1 VRQRDQIAALAVRA
15 GLSAIDAKAA
25 GVIAIVS
32 IGANMGTA
40 LPVAIAA
47 SMCNPLTDRRRARAG
62 NRHLVGGT
70 TPSIEK
76 N

>member
-15 GLSAIDAKAA
+15 GLGVIDAKAA

-32 IGANMGTA
+32 IGPNMGTA
-40 LPVAIAA
+40 P
-47 SMCNPLTDRRRARAG
+47 AG
-62 NRHLVGGT
+62 RYRGVHVQSAYRPTKGQSGEPPLVGGT